1 MNIFLTITVPI
12 VAILNSVGR
21 VNTNELESL
30 FDYWKYSGGGSL
42 NETYN

>member
-1 MNIFLTITVPI
+1 MNRFLIEN
-12 VAILNSVGR
+12 NSD